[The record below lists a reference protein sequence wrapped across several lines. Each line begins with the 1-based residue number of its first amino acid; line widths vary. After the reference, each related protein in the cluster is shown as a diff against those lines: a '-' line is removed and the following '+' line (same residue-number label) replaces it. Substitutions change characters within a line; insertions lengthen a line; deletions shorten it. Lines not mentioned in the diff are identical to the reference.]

1 MKSKKELEVFL
12 SKLEQ
17 VTSPKINLEQ
27 YATPADVAAEILWYA
42 LMQNDIENKIVADL
56 GCGNG
61 VLGIGSV
68 LLGAKK
74 VIFLDSDNNSL
85 LIAKRNFEKLKLK
98 NAVYLNKDVNDFGD
112 KVGTIIENPPFG
124 VQNKHADREF
134 LIKAMESSKTI
145 YSFHKI
151 ETKEFVFALA
161 RDYGFKVEN
170 IFTFEFVLK
179 KTHEFHKKEKY
190 KVDVGCFLLR
200 KL

>member
-61 VLGIGSV
+61 ILGIGAS

-74 VIFLDSDNNSL
+74 VIFLDSDNSSL
-85 LIAKRNFEKLKLK
+85 FVAKRNFETLKLR
-98 NAVYLNKDVNDFGD
+98 NAVYLNKNVNEFKD
-112 KVGTIIENPPFG
+112 KVDTIIENPPFG
-124 VQNKHADREF
+124 VQNKHADRAF
-134 LIKAMESSKTI
+134 LIKAMASSKTI

-170 IFTFEFVLK
+170 IFEFEFVLK
-179 KTHEFHKKEKY
+179 KAHGFHKKGEY
-190 KVDVGCFLLR
+190 MVDVGCFLLR